1 MLCVCNNEL
10 IVRDDQTNLKKAD
23 KCGVFS
29 VVFRFL
35 AMAVLLLVMDGA
47 HAGAASA
54 GSGLAYPVG
63 VAAPSQQPAPNTGTN
78 NAATDSSQI
87 TSRVICNVIKYV
99 RSIGLPIMTGVIVGS
114 SIMAVFG
121 RLAWPA
127 IAALII
133 FTGVFFGAD
142 KIISKFA
149 EGVISSGEHGCS

>member
-1 MLCVCNNEL
+1 MECICSNDRP
-10 IVRDDQTNLKKAD
+10 IVHDQTNLKKD
-23 KCGVFS
+23 GIGRIFS
-29 VVFRFL
+29 TVLRLF
-35 AMAVLLLVMDGA
+35 AMVVLLLVMDGA
-47 HAGAASA
+47 HASSTTA
-54 GSGLAYPVG
+54 GNGLAYP
-63 VAAPSQQPAPNTGTN
+63 GT
-78 NAATDSSQI
+78 AGGDAKAGAKAVDAQDSTQI
-87 TSRVICNVIKYV
+87 TSKVICNVIKYV

-149 EGVISSGEHGCS
+149 EGVDGGTLNACS